1 MNINYNNFYEMFEH
15 AYKKCK
21 SKKDYKKLCKKM
33 LKQFDVVD
41 GVTDAQTRILT
52 HMLGE
57 DKYLSIIALS
67 IKLYLLEL
75 QGIPYD
81 IVSIERNLEDLD

>member
-1 MNINYNNFYEMFEH
+1 
-15 AYKKCK
+15 
-21 SKKDYKKLCKKM
+21 M

-41 GVTDAQTRILT
+41 GVTNTQTKILT

-81 IVSIERNLEDLD
+81 IVTIERGLEDLD

>member
-1 MNINYNNFYEMFEH
+1 MNMKYDNFYEMFEH
-15 AYKKCK
+15 AYNKCK

-33 LKQFDVVD
+33 LKQFDVID
-41 GVTDAQTRILT
+41 GVTNAQTKILT

-57 DKYLSIIALS
+57 DKYLSIVALS
-67 IKLYLLEL
+67 IKIYLLEL

-81 IVSIERNLEDLD
+81 IVSIERSLEDFD